1 MFTWYRTASIAPGRV
16 AKTMAFATEISA
28 YVKEKTG
35 VEVRV
40 AVPVSGNPNRVGW
53 SSRYDSLAKFEATM
67 AKLMGDPKY
76 METVAKNADNFV
88 AGSVHDEFW
97 RDV

>member
-16 AKTMAFATEISA
+16 AKTMAFANEISA
-28 YVKEKTG
+28 YVKKKTG
-35 VEVRV
+35 VEVHV
-40 AVPVSGNPNRVGW
+40 GMPVSGNPNRIGW
-53 SSRYDSLAKFEATM
+53 SARYENLAAFETTM
-67 AKLMGDPKY
+67 AKLMSDPKY
-76 METVAKNADNFV
+76 MEMVAKSADNFI